1 MKGGKKALAKLEQRV
16 RELEAELDAEQR
28 RHGETQKNY
37 RKIDRRLKE
46 VSLQADEDKKNHD
59 RMQELVDQLQGKI
72 KTYKRQVEEAEE
84 IAAVNLAKYRKIQHE
99 VEDAEERADQAE
111 QALQKLRA
119 KNRSSVSVTRGSSA
133 APGARMTTS
142 TVNSHTARVRNMV
155 SSMAPEEEVIKDFNC
170 GWNVPYDALLYLNVC
185 CFRFSKI
192 VDISCVTTPPPASIR
207 FLTVQLTLS

>member
-1 MKGGKKALAKLEQRV
+1 MADSARVFEEVRQEQEHTQHVEKARKQAEQQVKELQVRLEEAEANAMKGGKKALAKLEQRV
-16 RELEAELDAEQR
+16 RELETELDAEQR

-46 VSLQADEDKKNHD
+46 VTMQAEEDKKNYD
-59 RMQELVDQLQGKI
+59 RLQELVDQLQGKI

-119 KNRSSVSVTRGSSA
+119 KNRSSVSMSRGPSA
-133 APGARMTTS
+133 TPGAGGARAANAH
-142 TVNSHTARVRNMV
+142 TVRVRAMAS
-155 SSMAPEEEVIKDFNC
+155 SSMNHEEE
-170 GWNVPYDALLYLNVC
+170 
-185 CFRFSKI
+185 
-192 VDISCVTTPPPASIR
+192 
-207 FLTVQLTLS
+207 